1 MHTGAIRI
9 PSYWQCLAQFTVA
22 RVLFCVSLHPKT
34 YDPLRVRAG
43 WIRRNKALQEGRAP
57 RAPNACA
64 WVAYTA
70 SKKRHGLLQAACTSM
85 VKECSQNGVGCHD
98 SYHVYHL
105 RYRLIR
111 MAQMLLACALLHV
124 TQLNM
129 QREVLFQCTRCLS
142 DVLQNAAARARC
154 SAATGYPR
162 HTPYAALARP
172 QQCRKERFWNRK
184 SVRMAHPA
192 LRPGWQ

>member
-1 MHTGAIRI
+1 M
-9 PSYWQCLAQFTVA
+9 
-22 RVLFCVSLHPKT
+22 
-34 YDPLRVRAG
+34 
-43 WIRRNKALQEGRAP
+43 RNRALQEERAP

-129 QREVLFQCTRCLS
+129 QREVLFQRTRCLS
-142 DVLQNAAARARC
+142 AVLQRAAARAHC
-154 SAATGYPR
+154 PATGYPR
-162 HTPYAALARP
+162 HAPYAAPARP
-172 QQCRKERFWNRK
+172 QQCRKKKVLEQEIGENGPLGSKARGATTIDPTDL
-184 SVRMAHPA
+184 S
-192 LRPGWQ
+192 LRTSIPRN

>member
-1 MHTGAIRI
+1 MHHDVYIGPRKI
-9 PSYWQCLAQFTVA
+9 TVLLCTMEN
-22 RVLFCVSLHPKT
+22 R
-34 YDPLRVRAG
+34 
-43 WIRRNKALQEGRAP
+43 ALQEGRAP

-64 WVAYTA
+64 WVADTA

-85 VKECSQNGVGCHD
+85 VKECSQNGVGCHDSYPGVLHRNKGKNPRAQSSKTHKASTLTRMAQQHHHDSLSQHTSQYSD

-129 QREVLFQCTRCLS
+129 QREVLFQRTRCLS
-142 DVLQNAAARARC
+142 
-154 SAATGYPR
+154 G
-162 HTPYAALARP
+162 
-172 QQCRKERFWNRK
+172 NR
-184 SVRMAHPA
+184 
-192 LRPGWQ
+192 